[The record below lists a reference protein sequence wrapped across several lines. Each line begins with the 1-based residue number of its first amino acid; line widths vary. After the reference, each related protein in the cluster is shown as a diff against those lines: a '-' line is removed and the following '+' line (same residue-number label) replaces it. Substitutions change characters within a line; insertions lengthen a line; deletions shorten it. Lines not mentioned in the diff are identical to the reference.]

1 LIDEQRRRP
10 SGRRQSGEAEPPEP
24 PPAGR
29 LVRVYGGV
37 VVWLA
42 PLLVLVVAGATYG
55 AYRYLP
61 SMATAPSA
69 SSDAL
74 LPEHPAALAVERQS
88 ARLFGA
94 PVATPYAVV
103 QRDPHGLSA
112 RVQRASLAKALK
124 VDKAKVPA
132 LRGVVAIPVLNTG
145 GIVPSSKEHGTT
157 IVTYLYFPRTTS
169 SGRALADTEQ
179 YTRYLGPRLDVVGA
193 TGAEPARVEQ
203 FKLLASRIHWTEG
216 ATVLLIVL
224 IVGIAL
230 RAVLAPLLTVLSAG
244 LAFLISQHVL
254 GWVEANSSL
263 TMPNELQGVAV
274 ALMLGIVTDY
284 SVFYFTSARE
294 AMREGVSTREAVRRS
309 TLLNTPIVF
318 TAGAVV
324 SFGVAS
330 LMLGTLGFFR
340 SFGPGMAITVAT
352 GLLVSVLLI
361 PAMLRLFG
369 RALFWPGLR
378 QGPPPVREWRKKAS
392 DIATTKPVAFAL
404 ALIVF
409 AALGVAASGLRG
421 GLPLGLQLVEGLP
434 SDNPVAVAAHAAG
447 KGFAPGVVAPTELL
461 LREPGIENR
470 HGSLD
475 RLQTALER
483 QPHVAGVVGA
493 GDQPAGERFGGAYA
507 PKGGAAR
514 YAIIFDGDPTE
525 SPAIRHL
532 ERLQQTLPS
541 LLRSVGLGGATV
553 GWGGET
559 ALGAETVQATDSSL
573 WRVLAAAFAVNFV
586 FLLIFLRSVLA
597 PLYLLLAS
605 AVALAA
611 TFGLTIYFFTDILR
625 DSGLPYYIPVAFS
638 VLLLSLGSD
647 YNIFVVGRV
656 WNEADR
662 RPLAEAVA
670 AAAPR
675 AGRAISVAGVALA
688 LSFAMLAI
696 IPITPFAVMAFAM
709 AVGILLDTFLVRSL
723 LVPALV
729 VVFGRAGLWPRHS
742 AEYHSKDVSD
752 RAAAPLQRQSQGGG
766 DAYDDARD
774 HGLRTTRRR
783 P

>member
-1 LIDEQRRRP
+1 VIEQKPRR
-10 SGRRQSGEAEPPEP
+10 SFERQRGEAEAAGQ

-29 LVRVYGGV
+29 LARAYGAV

-42 PLLVLVVAGATYG
+42 PLLVLVVAAAAYG

-61 SMATAPSA
+61 SIASAPTAT
-69 SSDAL
+69 SDSL
-74 LPEHPAALAVERQS
+74 LPAHPAALAVERKS

-94 PVATPYAVV
+94 PIATPYVVV
-103 QRDPHGLSA
+103 QRNPNGLPL
-112 RVQRASLAKALK
+112 RVQRASLVKAYQ
-124 VDKAKVPA
+124 VDKSRVPS
-132 LRGVVAIPVLNTG
+132 LRGIVAIPVLNTL
-145 GIVPSSKEHGTT
+145 GIVPSSREHGTT
-157 IVTYLYFPRTTS
+157 IVTYLYFPHNTPT
-169 SGRALADTEQ
+169 GLAFADAQ
-179 YTRYLGPRLDVVGA
+179 RYARYLGPKLDAVGA
-193 TGAEPARVEQ
+193 TGAEPARLEQ
-203 FKLLASRIHWTEG
+203 YDLLASRIHWTEG

-244 LAFLISQHVL
+244 VAFLISQHLL
-254 GWVEANSSL
+254 GWLEANSSL

-294 AMREGVSTREAVRRS
+294 SLRDGLSTREAVRGS
-309 TLLNTPIVF
+309 TLLNTPIVL

-361 PAMLRLFG
+361 PAMLRLLG
-369 RALFWPGLR
+369 RAVFWPGLR
-378 QGPPPVREWRKKAS
+378 QGPPPVRKWRKRVS
-392 DIATTKPVAFAL
+392 HLATAKPVALLL
-404 ALIVF
+404 ALIVLV
-409 AALGVAASGLRG
+409 ALGAAASGLRG
-421 GLPLGLQLVEGLP
+421 GLPLGLQLVQGLP
-434 SDNPVAVAAHAAG
+434 SNNPVAVAADAAG
-447 KGFAPGVVAPTELL
+447 KGFAPGVVAPTELVL
-461 LREPGIENR
+461 SEPGIQNR
-470 HGSLD
+470 
-475 RLQTALER
+475 RAALERLEAALAR

-493 GDQPAGERFGGAYA
+493 GDQPVGRRFGGAFA
-507 PKGGAAR
+507 PRGGAAR
-514 YAIIFDGDPTE
+514 YAIIFDSDPTE

-532 ERLQQTLPS
+532 ERLQRTLPN
-541 LLRSVGLGGATV
+541 LLRRVGLGSATV

-559 ALGAETVQATDSSL
+559 ALGVETVQATDTSL
-573 WRVLAAAFAVNFV
+573 WRVISVAFAVNFV
-586 FLLIFLRSVLA
+586 FLLIFLRSLFA

-605 AVALAA
+605 AAALAA
-611 TFGLTIYFFTDILR
+611 TFGLTVYFFTDVLHE
-625 DSGLPYYIPVAFS
+625 SGLPYYIPVAFS

-656 WNEADR
+656 WKEADR
-662 RPLAEAVA
+662 RPLREAVA

-675 AGRAISVAGVALA
+675 AGRAITVAGVALA

-709 AVGILLDTFLVRSL
+709 GVGILLDTFLVRSM

-729 VVFGRAGLWPRHS
+729 VVFGRAGRWPRRS
-742 AEYHSKDVSD
+742 PEPESETANE
-752 RAAAPLQRQSQGGG
+752 PL
-766 DAYDDARD
+766 AREV
-774 HGLRTTRRR
+774 
-783 P
+783 

>member
-1 LIDEQRRRP
+1 LIEQKPRRP
-10 SGRRQSGEAEPPEP
+10 LGRRQSGEAGPPEP

-29 LVRVYGGV
+29 LVRAYGGV

-42 PLLVLVVAGATYG
+42 PLLVLVVAAGTYG

-61 SMATAPSA
+61 SMAAAPTATT
-69 SSDAL
+69 DAL
-74 LPEHPAALAVERQS
+74 LPNHPAALAVERQS
-88 ARLFGA
+88 AKLFGA
-94 PVATPYAVV
+94 PIATPYVVV
-103 QRDPHGLSA
+103 QRNPDGIPV
-112 RVQRASLAKALK
+112 RVQRASFLKALR
-124 VDKAKVPA
+124 VDQAKVPS
-132 LRGVVAIPVLNTG
+132 LRGIKALPVTNTL
-145 GIVPSSKEHGTT
+145 GIVPGSREHGTT
-157 IVTYLYFPRTTS
+157 IVTYLYFPHATTS
-169 SGRALADTEQ
+169 GLAITDTER
-179 YTRYLGPRLDVVGA
+179 YARYLGPRLDTVGV
-193 TGAEPARVEQ
+193 TGAEAARVEQ
-203 FKLLASRIHWTEG
+203 YDLLASRLHWTEG

-230 RAVLAPLLTVLSAG
+230 RAVLAPILTVLSAG

-254 GWVEANSSL
+254 GWLMANSNL
-263 TMPNELQGVAV
+263 TMPTELQGVAV

-294 AMREGVSTREAVRRS
+294 GMREGLPTREAVRRS

-361 PAMLRLFG
+361 PAMLRLLG
-369 RALFWPGLR
+369 RAMFWPGLR
-378 QGPPPVREWRKKAS
+378 QGRPPVREWRKKAS
-392 DIATTKPVAFAL
+392 GIATAKPVAFGL

-409 AALGVAASGLRG
+409 AALAVGASGLRG
-421 GLPLGLQLVEGLP
+421 GLPLGLDLVEGLP
-434 SDNPVAVAAHAAG
+434 SKNPVAVAAHAAG

-461 LREPGIENR
+461 LRASGIENNR
-470 HGSLD
+470 SALG

-493 GDQPAGERFGGAYA
+493 ADQPTGHRFGAAFA
-507 PKGGAAR
+507 PQGGAAR
-514 YAIIFDGDPTE
+514 YAIIFDSDPTE

-532 ERLQQTLPS
+532 ERLQQTLPT
-541 LLRSVGLGGATV
+541 LLRRVGLGGATV

-559 ALGAETVQATDSSL
+559 ALGVETVQATSTSL
-573 WRVLAAAFAVNFV
+573 WRVIAVAFAVNFV
-586 FLLIFLRSVLA
+586 FLLIFLRSLLA

-605 AVALAA
+605 AAALAA
-611 TFGLTIYFFTDILR
+611 TFGLTIYFFTDVLH

-656 WNEADR
+656 WKEADR

-675 AGRAISVAGVALA
+675 AGRAITVAGVALA

-709 AVGILLDTFLVRSL
+709 GVGILLDTFLVRSM

-729 VVFGRAGLWPRHS
+729 VVFGRAGRWPRRS
-742 AEYHSKDVSD
+742 PDYGPEDVSD
-752 RAAAPLQRQSQGGG
+752 PATAPLQRQIRG
-766 DAYDDARD
+766 
-774 HGLRTTRRR
+774 RRS
-783 P
+783 